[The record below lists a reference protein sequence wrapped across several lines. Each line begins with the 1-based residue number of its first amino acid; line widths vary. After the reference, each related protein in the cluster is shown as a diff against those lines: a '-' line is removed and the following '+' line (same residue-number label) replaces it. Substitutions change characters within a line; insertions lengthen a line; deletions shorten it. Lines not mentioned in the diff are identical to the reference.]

1 MPAAC
6 VFLRGDRV
14 EVVCWV
20 MMCDGRVMVVP
31 CPGCLR
37 KFSSFA
43 CTATSWRAAADS
55 VPIELTSECQ
65 ACGVG
70 TCNSCAVCRSCLDSA
85 QPHDDTS
92 ADDDDDEAWYVV
104 QQVIA
109 KAGGA
114 PAHGIACADRTTCG
128 YHAVAR
134 TVPSTA
140 SPSST
145 PPPCT
150 ETAEEAWYV
159 VQQVIAKAGGAPAHG
174 IACADRT
181 TCGYHAVSRTVPST
195 ASPSS
200 TPPPRTETAEAQQRV
215 AGLIKDNGMKD
226 HKAGQLYPATP
237 STQGVF
243 LRTGTIQLVGAAKFV
258 VKFRIPAVSR
268 EPGQGP
274 A

>member
-1 MPAAC
+1 
-6 VFLRGDRV
+6 
-14 EVVCWV
+14 

-128 YHAVAR
+128 YHAV
-134 TVPSTA
+134 
-140 SPSST
+140 
-145 PPPCT
+145 
-150 ETAEEAWYV
+150 
-159 VQQVIAKAGGAPAHG
+159 
-174 IACADRT
+174 
-181 TCGYHAVSRTVPST
+181 SRTVPST

-243 LRTGTIQLVGAAKFV
+243 LRTGNVDEVAATIQLVGAAKFV